1 MKLKA
6 LGATVFVLHCVGVTA
21 ACAQAYPAKSIRFI
35 TVGADDALPRLLARE
50 LVPVLGQQVYVED
63 HPGAS
68 GTIGAEVGAR
78 APADGYHFLISTGS
92 LAVTPY
98 FYKLNYDILRDFEHV
113 SLLATTAFV
122 LLAHPSLPV
131 NKLSDL
137 VSMARSKPGQ
147 LNYASTSAGSG
158 PMLTGELFMASAKL
172 KVVHVPY
179 KSIIAAMTD
188 MVAGQVHLSSVV
200 TPSAVAQVRAGRAR
214 ALAVSTAKRVGVL
227 PEVPTYAEQGY
238 PQVVT
243 TAWYGL
249 SAPAKTPAAIVARMN
264 TVIVNTLASAAVRE
278 RIASFALDPAGN
290 TPAEFT
296 SFIRADL
303 AKWGEAVKVAN
314 VPTN

>member
-1 MKLKA
+1 M
-6 LGATVFVLHCVGVTA
+6 
-21 ACAQAYPAKSIRFI
+21 
-35 TVGADDALPRLLARE
+35 
-50 LVPVLGQQVYVED
+50 
-63 HPGAS
+63 
-68 GTIGAEVGAR
+68 
-78 APADGYHFLISTGS
+78 
-92 LAVTPY
+92 
-98 FYKLNYDILRDFEHV
+98 
-113 SLLATTAFV
+113 
-122 LLAHPSLPV
+122 
-131 NKLSDL
+131 
-137 VSMARSKPGQ
+137 
-147 LNYASTSAGSG
+147 
-158 PMLTGELFMASAKL
+158 
-172 KVVHVPY
+172 
-179 KSIIAAMTD
+179 
-188 MVAGQVHLSSVV
+188 
-200 TPSAVAQVRAGRAR
+200 RAGRAR

-296 SFIRADL
+296 SFIKADL

>member
-1 MKLKA
+1 
-6 LGATVFVLHCVGVTA
+6 
-21 ACAQAYPAKSIRFI
+21 
-35 TVGADDALPRLLARE
+35 
-50 LVPVLGQQVYVED
+50 
-63 HPGAS
+63 
-68 GTIGAEVGAR
+68 
-78 APADGYHFLISTGS
+78 
-92 LAVTPY
+92 
-98 FYKLNYDILRDFEHV
+98 
-113 SLLATTAFV
+113 
-122 LLAHPSLPV
+122 
-131 NKLSDL
+131 
-137 VSMARSKPGQ
+137 
-147 LNYASTSAGSG
+147 
-158 PMLTGELFMASAKL
+158 MASAKL
-172 KVVHVPY
+172 KIVHVPY

-214 ALAVSTAKRVGVL
+214 ALAVSTAQRVGVL
-227 PEVPTYAEQGY
+227 PDVPTYAEQGY

-296 SFIRADL
+296 SFIKADL

-314 VPTN
+314 VSTN